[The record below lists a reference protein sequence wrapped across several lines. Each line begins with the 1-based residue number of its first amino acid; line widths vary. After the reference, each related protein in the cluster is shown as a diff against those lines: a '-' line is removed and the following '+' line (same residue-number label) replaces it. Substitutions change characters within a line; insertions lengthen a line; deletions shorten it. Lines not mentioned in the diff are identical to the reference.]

1 MTSHFVSVEQPLQ
14 HPGVAR
20 AEQVIAYVG
29 EARRKVSGTRALAAA
44 LLAALV
50 AALVAVA
57 DTFVSNWADGSLLAA
72 WMVLWAVGFL
82 ALALFAGATR
92 SVAARAVS
100 GWRALERRA
109 AAARVD
115 AQFLA
120 TARHDPRVMN
130 DLQAA
135 ITRSQSAADMALAFV
150 APTAQAKPVSSAEK
164 PRMPTLYEAMKRMNS
179 GRYY

>member
-1 MTSHFVSVEQPLQ
+1 MSSYFVSVDQPLQ
-14 HPGVAR
+14 HPGVER
-20 AEQVIAYVG
+20 AEKVIAYVG
-29 EARRKVSGTRALAAA
+29 EARRKTSGTRALAAA

-57 DTFVSNWADGSLLAA
+57 DTFVSNWADGSLLAG

-82 ALALFAGATR
+82 ALALFASAAGSA
-92 SVAARAVS
+92 AARVIG

-109 AAARVD
+109 AAARAD

-120 TARHDPRVMN
+120 AARRDPRVMN

-135 ITRSQSAADMALAFV
+135 ITRAQPADDLAAPA
-150 APTAQAKPVSSAEK
+150 APAQPAARIEAAP
-164 PRMPTLYEAMKRMNS
+164 MPTLYEAMQRLNS